1 MASQLL
7 IKPQQHDV
15 FKITHETQQFL
26 LFPPRIYS
34 LHFKQKVLLILFFQ
48 WTEMTHTSPHS
59 EVTNMSTIHLS
70 MTQMCLSVHLHLA
83 FPQFIFFM
91 IFDFKLNLLI
101 LKQISASVVIH
112 VYYLV
117 TLWRRRVLHQNPR
130 SPFWHNDEYNN
141 LITKWKSAN
150 SGRQKTW

>member
-26 LFPPRIYS
+26 LFPSRIYS

-48 WTEMTHTSPHS
+48 WTEMTHTPRTAKSRTWVRFICPWPRC
-59 EVTNMSTIHLS
+59 VYLS
-70 MTQMCLSVHLHLA
+70 IFIWLSLSLY
-83 FPQFIFFM
+83 FSWSLI
-91 IFDFKLNLLI
+91 FKLNLLI
-101 LKQISASVVIH
+101 LKQISASIVIH
-112 VYYLV
+112 VYLV
-117 TLWRRRVLHQNPR
+117 TLRRRRVLHQNPR

-150 SGRQKTW
+150 SGREKTW